1 MDELHKSVAGASVR
15 GGRWRKRARTH
26 TPSLQ
31 NVRRVPLSPSIR
43 VGLLLVGEMAFA
55 FQLLSG
61 LAQLE
66 GKVGSYGNVPDWNST
81 PP

>member
-1 MDELHKSVAGASVR
+1 MSFTKVSRAPVCAEVAGANAPVR
-15 GGRWRKRARTH
+15 TLLHCRMC
-26 TPSLQ
+26 
-31 NVRRVPLSPSIR
+31 VRVPLSPSIR